1 MPKGCNRLCSDS
13 YVYLEEGVAHCFQVD
28 VPILYASL
36 FTSMR
41 GRPLPPNRDQVHRI
55 CKQVKL
61 ERVTTGVEGGEED
74 ERPSKGGECS
84 EADCHWQYCVG
95 VTGLLFLA

>member
-1 MPKGCNRLCSDS
+1 MSLSCMLPCTRVCAD
-13 YVYLEEGVAHCFQVD
+13 AHFR
-28 VPILYASL
+28 PIVIRYTGFA
-36 FTSMR
+36 
-41 GRPLPPNRDQVHRI
+41 
-55 CKQVKL
+55 L

>member
-36 FTSMR
+36 YTSMR

-74 ERPSKGGECS
+74 EGPAKVANAVRPIVIGNTAS
-84 EADCHWQYCVG
+84 
-95 VTGLLFLA
+95 GLQGCYF